1 MVKDRGGARE
11 GRQGDGS
18 ISTKKKKKKS
28 YSSLLINLKTLEPK
42 LIKI

>member
-18 ISTKKKKKKS
+18 LQKKKKKKVIALS
-28 YSSLLINLKTLEPK
+28 
-42 LIKI
+42 

>member
-18 ISTKKKKKKS
+18 ISTKKKKS

>member
-11 GRQGDGS
+11 GRQGDGPLQ
-18 ISTKKKKKKS
+18 KKKKKS

>member
-18 ISTKKKKKKS
+18 ISTKKKKKS